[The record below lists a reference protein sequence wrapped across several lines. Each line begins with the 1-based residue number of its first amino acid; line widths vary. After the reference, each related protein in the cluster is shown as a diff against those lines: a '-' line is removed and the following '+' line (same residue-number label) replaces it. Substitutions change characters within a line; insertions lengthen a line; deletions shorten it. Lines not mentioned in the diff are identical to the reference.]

1 MVIEVKPDCPLVEV
15 QLLIGDT
22 EEELISGTVI
32 QYILDQ
38 NDNSVGLAAIAAAK
52 YIVSDLTK
60 MVDEEVGD
68 IEVNWSQL
76 LDNYKKLLDNLV
88 KNPIYGQARGNFIFG
103 GTRQAKYDTVK
114 NNSDA
119 ISSPIVGGEFS
130 STNSNDDEY
139 SLN

>member
-1 MVIEVKPDCPLVEV
+1 MAIDLKPDCPLTEV

-22 EEELISGTVI
+22 EEELISGSVI
-32 QYILDQ
+32 QYILDR
-38 NDNSVGLAAIAAAK
+38 NGNAIGPSAIEAAS

-76 LDNYKKLLDNLV
+76 LDNYKDLLKNLLKSPV
-88 KNPIYGQARGNFIFG
+88 YGQARGTFIFG
-103 GTRQAKYDTVK
+103 GTSKVKYATVK
-114 NNSDA
+114 DNPDA
-119 ISSPIVGGEFS
+119 ISSTIVGGEFS
-130 STNSNDDEY
+130 STNSNEDEY